1 MEKEDRIVSTKLCNP
16 MDSSAPLQAFT
27 ERIEEPSWRA
37 SEAEGGESGIFI
49 VCAPGTQMQML
60 QVMRAQPPEYR

>member
-1 MEKEDRIVSTKLCNP
+1 MENEDRIVSTKLCNHT
-16 MDSSAPLQAFT
+16 DSSAPLQAFT

-37 SEAEGGESGIFI
+37 SEAEGGESDIFI

-60 QVMRAQPPEYR
+60 QVMRTRPPEYR